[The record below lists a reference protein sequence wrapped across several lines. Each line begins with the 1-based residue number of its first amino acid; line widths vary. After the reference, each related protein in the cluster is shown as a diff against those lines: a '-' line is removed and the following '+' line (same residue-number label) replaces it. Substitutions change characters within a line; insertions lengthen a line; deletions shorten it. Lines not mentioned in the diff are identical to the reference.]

1 MSDTATAPSEHARL
15 EALAARLER
24 ALSRDQRELG
34 KRLAGLRRRLKDG
47 KPVDRAINDIESRLE
62 ASIAQ
67 RAARETALARWQ
79 TPAALNYPPEL
90 PVVERREDILA
101 ALAEHQIVVVAGET
115 GSGKTTQLPKLC
127 LEMGRGRNGLI
138 GHTQPRRLAARS
150 VAVRL
155 AEELETT
162 LGETVGYQVRFN
174 DTTGPSTL
182 IKLMTDGIL
191 LAETQH
197 DPDLSRYEAIIIDEA
212 HERSLNIDFLLGYL
226 KRLTARRPD
235 LKIIIT
241 SATIDV
247 ERFSQH
253 FAAQDGT
260 PAPIVSVSGRNFPV
274 ETRYLPLVRDAEDE
288 EDLSLQEGIL
298 RAVEELSVIEREK
311 GWMRGPRDV
320 LIFLPGEREIR
331 ATADTLR
338 RAQLRDTEVLPLYA
352 RLSNEE
358 QNRVFQPHR
367 GRRIVLA
374 TNVAET
380 SLTVPGIR
388 YVIDPGLVRIS
399 RYSYRSKIQRL
410 PVEPISQASA
420 NQRKGRCG
428 RIAEGLCIRL
438 YSEEDFLA
446 RPEYTEPEIQRTNL
460 ASVILS
466 MLSLKLG
473 DIEKFPFVDA
483 PDSRFVTDGFR
494 LLRELGAV
502 DEHNRLSRDGRT
514 LARLPIDPRLARMV
528 LEGASRGCL
537 REVLIIVS
545 ALSIQDPR
553 ERPADKRQ
561 QADQIHHEWDDDNS
575 DFVSWLNLW
584 EGFELARD
592 ALGAN
597 PLRRWCKARFLN
609 YLRLREWHDTFR
621 QLKQLT
627 RDLGL
632 EMTSAQ
638 HERDAEAQAEVTARV
653 LASPGQGRRPSVAID
668 HESLHRALLTGLLS
682 NLGLK
687 QENREYLGARNR
699 RFFVHPGSGVAKK
712 SPKWVM
718 AAEMVETTK
727 LYARQVAAIK
737 PEWVEPLAEHLVK
750 RSYSEPHWEMKRAQV
765 VASEQVTLFG
775 LPIVTA
781 RKVHYGPLAPQES
794 RELFIRRAL
803 VEGEFQTRAPFFAHN
818 RGLMDEV
825 GELEDRARKR
835 DILVDE
841 ETLFAFYAERIPE
854 GIYNGRS
861 FDKWRKEAER
871 DNPDVLHLNLDDL
884 MARDAEEVTV
894 ARYPEQLHHN
904 SVAYPLS
911 YHFAPGA
918 VDDGVTMIVPAAML
932 SQLPRYRIEWLVPG
946 LLRDKAIAL
955 MKSLPKQYRKQ
966 VVPIPN
972 WVDAALEALTPDD
985 VPLADALA
993 EFMRVKT
1000 GLRLPQDAWAP
1011 ETLEPHL
1018 KMNLRIVDQDGKV
1031 LGEGRDLEALE
1042 ARFKDSAAAAARAM
1056 ANRSRAADSEVLE
1069 DLPET
1074 PIATSHSTTQAGIRV
1089 EAYPALV
1096 VKAAAPADG
1105 GMSAKQRKLARKTG
1119 KNSAPSSHAPASATA
1134 QVEQNLSVELFDHPA
1149 KAAAAHRDGI
1159 TRLAMA
1165 RLPDQVRYLD
1175 RDLKA
1180 LERCALLFAKIGTR
1194 RQLADDFIYSVFEQV
1209 MAVEPLPRS
1218 RSELQ
1223 ARLDDKRA
1231 ELVPHAE
1238 ALLKPLEAALK
1249 QHLELSKRLKGKID
1263 FSVALVVADLKA
1275 QQARLITPGF
1285 IQASGEWL
1293 HQLPRYVEAMLIR
1306 LDKAPRE
1313 RMRDQ
1318 RDMEEVKGFESRLDA
1333 RLSKARE
1340 QGLPD
1345 AELEEFGWWLQELR
1359 VSLFAQQLGTL
1370 ETVSAKRL
1378 EKRWQELMARR

>member
-34 KRLAGLRRRLKDG
+34 KRLAGLRRRLKEG

-127 LEMGRGRNGLI
+127 LEMGLGRNGLI

-150 VAVRL
+150 VAARL

-274 ETRYLPLVRDAEDE
+274 ETQYLPLVRDAEDE

-311 GWMRGPRDV
+311 GWMQGPRDV

-781 RKVHYGPLAPQES
+781 RKVHYGPLAPEES

-985 VPLADALA
+985 VPLTDALA

-1056 ANRSRAADSEVLE
+1056 ANRSREADSEVLE

-1096 VKAAAPADG
+1096 VKAAPADS

-1180 LERCALLFAKIGTR
+1180 LERCALLFAKVGTR

-1223 ARLDDKRA
+1223 ARLDDRRA

-1263 FSVALVVADLKA
+1263 FSMALVVADLKA

-1285 IQASGEWL
+1285 IQASGDWL